1 MSRYFEEEFQR
12 SMDELR
18 FQTADKD
25 RLHNKLMWSQ
35 SKTYER
41 EDNHMKKLKL
51 KRAAAV
57 AAAYLMIT
65 GVTAFAAGKISSYN
79 ASSHTCCQG

>member
-1 MSRYFEEEFQR
+1 MSRYFEEEFKR

-41 EDNHMKKLKL
+41 EANHMKKLKL

-57 AAAYLMIT
+57 AAACLMIT